1 MQFRCHEGQQSRKA
15 SWMEIDKIKKV
26 EFTVQG
32 MTWMG
37 WEPKVLKALAGLQ
50 GVEKVVVSYPEKKA
64 TVMYD
69 SESIDFDQIKQALF
83 GAGYVAVVENNPNIQ
98 NHVGAKP
105 TGKTEFQANDL
116 VCYCFKYTKK
126 DI

>member
-1 MQFRCHEGQQSRKA
+1 M
-15 SWMEIDKIKKV
+15 
-26 EFTVQG
+26 
-32 MTWMG
+32 
-37 WEPKVLKALAGLQ
+37 LKALAGLQ

-69 SESIDFDQIKQALF
+69 SESIAFDQIKQALF
-83 GAGYVAVVENNPNIQ
+83 GAGYVAVVENNSSIQ

-126 DI
+126 DIERDYLKNNHSTIAAKIAAEKKAGGCDCAIKNPKGR